1 MIEMVKLS
9 HKTNLSRRTFSILH
23 ERLFY
28 NVAEVNSFQ
37 VQFKSYVFKSK

>member
-9 HKTNLSRRTFSILH
+9 HKTSLSRTFSILH